1 LKNPAGREAVWAL
14 AETADV
20 VVEQFR
26 PGVMARL
33 GFGFEHVAE
42 RNPSV
47 VYCSITGYGQTGAR
61 STVAGHDLNYIGHSG
76 MLSLLD
82 YGEGAALPP
91 ALVADVGGGSYPAF
105 INVLLA
111 LMSRTPE
118 TPATHLD
125 IAMTDN
131 VFPFMYWALACNA
144 ATLGPG
150 SHRLTGESPRYRTY
164 RTRDDRLLLVAALEP
179 HFWARFCQAIELPK
193 ELHDDQADPSRVIE
207 AIDSIVRERDAH
219 EWSTLL
225 DPWDCCTS
233 IAATVAEAWQDA
245 ALHERGVLTGGP
257 DRPAL
262 PLPIVPAMRTQGLPP
277 APDLGDLA
285 WSTVD

>member
-1 LKNPAGREAVWAL
+1 MLDFSGLLPGPLATLLMAHAGATVVKVDAPTAETHSASILRTSRCSTMGSAVGRDLKNPAGREAVWAL

-91 ALVADVGGGSYPAF
+91 PWSPTSEAAAIQRSSTCCSPSCHAPRRLQPRTWT
-105 INVLLA
+105 
-111 LMSRTPE
+111 SR
-118 TPATHLD
+118 
-125 IAMTDN
+125 
-131 VFPFMYWALACNA
+131 
-144 ATLGPG
+144 
-150 SHRLTGESPRYRTY
+150 
-164 RTRDDRLLLVAALEP
+164 
-179 HFWARFCQAIELPK
+179 
-193 ELHDDQADPSRVIE
+193 
-207 AIDSIVRERDAH
+207 
-219 EWSTLL
+219 
-225 DPWDCCTS
+225 
-233 IAATVAEAWQDA
+233 
-245 ALHERGVLTGGP
+245 
-257 DRPAL
+257 
-262 PLPIVPAMRTQGLPP
+262 
-277 APDLGDLA
+277 
-285 WSTVD
+285 

>member
-1 LKNPAGREAVWAL
+1 
-14 AETADV
+14 
-20 VVEQFR
+20 
-26 PGVMARL
+26 
-33 GFGFEHVAE
+33 
-42 RNPSV
+42 
-47 VYCSITGYGQTGAR
+47 
-61 STVAGHDLNYIGHSG
+61 

-125 IAMTDN
+125 IAMNDN

-164 RTRDDRLLLVAALEP
+164 RTRDDRLLLVAASSRTSG
-179 HFWARFCQAIELPK
+179 HASAR
-193 ELHDDQADPSRVIE
+193 R
-207 AIDSIVRERDAH
+207 
-219 EWSTLL
+219 
-225 DPWDCCTS
+225 
-233 IAATVAEAWQDA
+233 
-245 ALHERGVLTGGP
+245 
-257 DRPAL
+257 
-262 PLPIVPAMRTQGLPP
+262 
-277 APDLGDLA
+277 
-285 WSTVD
+285 